1 MLLCNISTQF
11 YYFSRSPCFRLFV
24 ILMEST
30 ADSSLPPSTTDKPL
44 DITAASSFANL
55 FLNEIN
61 HQDTQGL
68 LDVQRS
74 L

>member
-1 MLLCNISTQF
+1 LSN
-11 YYFSRSPCFRLFV
+11 
-24 ILMEST
+24 
-30 ADSSLPPSTTDKPL
+30 K
-44 DITAASSFANL
+44 AASSFADL

-61 HQDTQGL
+61 NQDIYGL

>member
-1 MLLCNISTQF
+1 
-11 YYFSRSPCFRLFV
+11 
-24 ILMEST
+24 MESSIN
-30 ADSSLPPSTTDKPL
+30 SSSSSSTTTITPSLNKP
-44 DITAASSFANL
+44 ASSFANL

-61 HQDTQGL
+61 NQDIYAL